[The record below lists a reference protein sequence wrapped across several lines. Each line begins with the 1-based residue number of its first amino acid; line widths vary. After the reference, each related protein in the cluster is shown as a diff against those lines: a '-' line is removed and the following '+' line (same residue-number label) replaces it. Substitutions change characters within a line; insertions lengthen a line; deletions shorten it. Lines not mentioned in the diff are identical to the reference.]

1 MKSGYIKSDTLKH
14 NSLGV
19 PQGGILSPLLSNIYL
34 HELDQFI
41 QETINKYSTPIGKRT
56 TKISPTYMQISK
68 DIRALWDT
76 YMKEPLDRKVIMT
89 NIRRLRSIRDKM
101 PSRV

>member
-1 MKSGYIKSDTLKH
+1 MKAGYIESDTLKH

-34 HELDQFI
+34 HELDKFI
-41 QETINKYSTPIGKRT
+41 QDTINKYSTPIGKST
-56 TKISPTYMQISK
+56 TKISPAYMQISK
-68 DIRALWDT
+68 DIRTLLDT
-76 YMKEPLDRKVIMT
+76 YMKEPSNHTQIMT
-89 NIRRLRSIRDKM
+89 NIRKRRSIRDKM